1 MEDICVPCIF
11 TKEISCGTKRSPDQ
25 AAHLAPTMGRETV
38 NLGCLQSEVQSN

>member
-1 MEDICVPCIF
+1 MKDIFMPRNF

-25 AAHLAPTMGRETV
+25 AARLASTVGRETV